1 MSLGFS
7 VGDITTALSIVQH
20 TYERYNRSPND
31 YKVFC
36 GEVRQVRDNFKK
48 AQELRKN
55 NQWSTGDKTMLNS
68 HISDLAALSKDLSA
82 FAKKYG
88 SLANGSGRTLD
99 RIRWPEQEVEQLRL
113 RIVTCN
119 SSLST
124 FLNFVILSRESSDRE
139 SYEPSLASSASDQ
152 RTHTSSGS
160 TSQDACDE
168 PRMTKSRFFD
178 GLGSNG
184 SSLNAGFGG
193 GPCIPS
199 TKKSVKG
206 VEASTAAQRTL
217 SAGEADQPKP
227 GIPKKKAASFSLG
240 SSSPSLAQVRSPF
253 GQGNSGPRKPSSQR
267 ETNTVSHSPR

>member
-7 VGDITTALSIVQH
+7 VGDITTAVSIVKH
-20 TYERYNRSPND
+20 TYDRYNRSPNG
-31 YKVFC
+31 YIIFSR
-36 GEVRQVRDNFKK
+36 EVRQVCDNFKK
-48 AQELRKN
+48 AQELRDN
-55 NQWSTGDKTMLNS
+55 SQWSTEDKTTLDGY
-68 HISDLAALSKDLSA
+68 ISDIAALSEDLSA
-82 FAKKYG
+82 FAKKYRG
-88 SLANGSGRTLD
+88 LANGSGRTLD
-99 RIRWPEQEVEQLRL
+99 RIRWPEHEVEQLRQH
-113 RIVTCN
+113 IVTYN

-124 FLNFVILSRESSDRE
+124 FLVLILSRESSDRE
-139 SYEPSLASSASDQ
+139 SYEPSVASSTSDR

-168 PRMTKSRFFD
+168 PRMTKSRLFD

-193 GPCIPS
+193 GPFIPS

-253 GQGNSGPRKPSSQR
+253 GQGNSGPRKPSSQHK
-267 ETNTVSHSPR
+267 TNTVSHSLR